1 MRPLL
6 STDVEKR
13 CVDEAGG
20 TWILSVDDVRG
31 TARLCSLSESALV
44 LETTL
49 AVRVGQVLTLQGRDD
64 IARRDLAF
72 EAQVVQVE
80 AIGAVVRLHCLPCE
94 TCNGGQWPREV
105 KHLCQRLRVDQAI
118 AEAGEQPDHQP
129 RCPASELHSS
139 APVLLGQA
147 KSIDDREAAYRLVYG
162 AYFRKGLAAPAQNG
176 LYTNSF
182 LLNPQTVTFVGKVEG
197 EVAMTLTSIPDSV
210 AALPMD
216 AVFEDC
222 LAPLRKQGRRLVEF
236 GMLAVSTEHFGA
248 MNYSIHDPERMLCVY
263 SLFRIALQHAKFTRG
278 CTDVVFAV
286 PPKHQAL
293 YRFMGV
299 SAISEVRYY
308 SNYNTPA
315 VAIRIDLLSL
325 ELRPHVRQFLFG
337 NPMAQLKDI
346 GLTEWSVQAL
356 ARLFGSGAVQG
367 APQDVAAHFNSETQ

>member
-1 MRPLL
+1 M
-6 STDVEKR
+6 
-13 CVDEAGG
+13 
-20 TWILSVDDVRG
+20 
-31 TARLCSLSESALV
+31 

-72 EAQVVQVE
+72 EARVVQEE
-80 AIGAVVRLHCLPCE
+80 ATGAVARLHCQPCD

-118 AEAGEQPDHQP
+118 AEAGEQAGHQP
-129 RCPASELHSS
+129 HCPASELHPS